1 MSQDLLRTPLFEVHK
16 REGGKI
22 VEFAGWEMPVEYAG
36 IKQEHLAVRQ
46 RIGLFDLSHMGEIE
60 VVGPD
65 AVGFVN
71 GLVTNDVMR
80 IQENQCMYTCMC
92 RESGGIID
100 DLIVYRFPDLE
111 NGEQYLWMVVN
122 ASNCAKD
129 FAWIKEHET
138 EQARVS
144 DLSMKTALLAVQG
157 PKSQEF
163 LQPQTDADLEVLS
176 YYHLTRGKVAGLPAV
191 ISRTGYTGEDGFE
204 LYVDWQD
211 GEKLWQALRS
221 AEGGIEPIGLGA
233 RDTLRLEAGYSL
245 YGHEI
250 TEETSPVNS
259 TLNWVVSLNTADFI
273 GKEALQAE
281 KSRGIREAIV
291 GLVIQSRAIPRQ
303 GYEVEDAE
311 GHVVGRITSG
321 TFSPSLGRGVALA
334 RVAKGSSSVGTE
346 LKVVVRN
353 RREPALVQKPPFV
366 RGSVRSSR

>member
-1 MSQDLLRTPLFEVHK
+1 MAQDLLRTPLYEVHK

-36 IKQEHLAVRQ
+36 IKQEHIAVRQ
-46 RIGLFDLSHMGEIE
+46 KIGLFDLSHMGEIE
-60 VVGPD
+60 VIGPD
-65 AVGFVN
+65 AIGFVN

-80 IQENQCMYTCMC
+80 IRESQCMYTCMC
-92 RESGGIID
+92 RENGGIID
-100 DLIVYRFPDLE
+100 DLIVYRFPDRE
-111 NGEQYLWMVVN
+111 DGQQYLWMVVN

-129 FAWIKEHET
+129 FAWIKAHET

-144 DLSMKTALLAVQG
+144 DLSMQTALLAVQG
-157 PKSQEF
+157 PDSQKF
-163 LQPQTDADLEVLS
+163 LQPLTDADLEVLS
-176 YYHLTRGKVAGLPAV
+176 YYHLTRGQVAGIPAV

-204 LYVDWQD
+204 LYVAWQEA
-211 GEKLWQALRS
+211 EKLWQALRE

-273 GKEALQAE
+273 GKAALQAE
-281 KSRGIREAIV
+281 KEQGIREAIV
-291 GLVIQSRAIPRQ
+291 GLVMQSRAIPRQ
-303 GYEVEDAE
+303 GYEVEDNE
-311 GHVVGRITSG
+311 GNVVGHITSG
-321 TFSPSLGRGVALA
+321 TFSPSLSRGVALA
-334 RVAKGSSSVGTE
+334 RIAKSHSSVGTE
-346 LKVVVRN
+346 LKVVVRS

-366 RGSVRSSR
+366 RGSVRNSR